1 MTAAPEHD
9 FVIAEILSNVF
20 SEVRRSTVQHGDQSH
35 LPNGTA
41 WASDNLDS
49 VRARRDCEMA
59 FASGRGSWRHILR
72 EEFHEALNESDP
84 VLLRAE
90 LVQVAAVAVKW
101 IDAID
106 RNTRTERTPAA

>member
-1 MTAAPEHD
+1 MWRED
-9 FVIAEILSNVF
+9 GIYDQIDGEVI
-20 SEVRRSTVQHGDQSH
+20 RSTTQHGDQSH

-41 WASDNLDS
+41 WASDDLDS
-49 VRARRDCEMA
+49 LRARRDCEMA
-59 FASGRGSWRHILR
+59 ATSGRLSWRHILR